1 MAGTINSLGI
11 GSGVLTADIIEKL
24 KKNDEALSVTP
35 ITNKI
40 TLAEQKKSALDLLSS
55 LLTTFKSNIS
65 ALDDDTTFQKRSVS
79 GNTDAIE
86 VTADSG
92 VAVQSFS
99 ISDTQLAKQY
109 VSQSGRFSSKTS
121 FVANGTGTMS
131 LAIDGKTYNVGYK
144 SSTTLED
151 LVSEI
156 NNKAGDKVKA
166 SILQVGTDDYRMV
179 LTSKAT
185 GSSQNITLSD
195 STGGSLDY
203 ALYQQ
208 KDLKGSGLFTSATS
222 LIAANPNPQSTKFS
236 LSDALTDGGISVEI
250 NGVLYNADFDTDHA
264 TTLAN
269 FKDAIDAS
277 GLFTATISGNDITVT
292 SNSPSTNY
300 TITSPFT
307 TVDSVATA
315 STTDITPTIS
325 GNYNI
330 TMNGNN
336 YSIAYD
342 GTTTLQQLANN
353 INTAVGSTVASIKQ
367 VGSSY
372 QLMLQS
378 TATGDDASFSV
389 SDSGSYL
396 STKLTTSMKDYAPSE
411 VIQQAS
417 DASFKYNGISIT
429 RSSNEITD
437 LITGVSINLLQNNES
452 TNIDITQDV
461 DAIGEEM
468 STMVTSYNTLTQQ
481 LNSMTLADTENGKVG
496 IFNGDSTIT
505 GIRREIT
512 KLLTSFDSD
521 GYSLTQFGIDLN
533 ETGTMSFNA
542 TTFASKFKEDAEAS
556 EKFFSG
562 FVTYD
567 INGNEDEKVDGVF
580 TQLNTWLDRYTG
592 YNGIMTMLTDASKEE
607 TKTLTANKT
616 RTQELLNARYDS
628 MTARFIEY
636 DSIISKLNNQFSSL
650 SQQISMA
657 VNGS

>member
-24 KKNDEALSVTP
+24 KKNEEALSVTP
-35 ITNKI
+35 LTNKI
-40 TLAEQKKSALDLLSS
+40 TLSEQKKSALDLLSS
-55 LLTTFKSNIS
+55 LLTTFKSSIS
-65 ALDDDTTFQKRSVS
+65 ALDDDTTFQKRTVS

-86 VTADSG
+86 VTADAG
-92 VAVQSFS
+92 VSVQSFS
-99 ISDTQLAKQY
+99 ISDTELAKKF
-109 VSQSGRFSSKTS
+109 VSQSGRFSSSTS
-121 FVANGTGTMS
+121 YVASGSGTMS
-131 LAIDGKTYNVGYK
+131 LAIDGTTYNIDYT
-144 SSTTLED
+144 STTTLDD
-151 LVSEI
+151 LKTAI
-156 NNKAGDKVKA
+156 NNKASDKIKA
-166 SILQVGTDDYRMV
+166 SILQVGTDDYRLV
-179 LTSKAT
+179 LNSVET
-185 GSSQNITLSD
+185 GSDQNITLSD
-195 STGGSLDY
+195 STGGALDY

-208 KDLKGSGLFTSATS
+208 KDVKGSGLFTSATS
-222 LIAANPNPQSTKFS
+222 LVASGSTAQSTKFS
-236 LSDALTDGGISVEI
+236 LSQALTDGGISVEI

-277 GLFTATISGNDITVT
+277 GLYTATISGNDITVT
-292 SNSPSTNY
+292 SNSPSTTY

-307 TVDSVATA
+307 TVDSAATA
-315 STTDITPTIS
+315 STTDVTPAVS

-336 YSIAYD
+336 YSIAYSA
-342 GTTTLQQLANN
+342 TTTLQQLADS

-378 TATGDDASFSV
+378 TATGNDTTFSV
-389 SDSGSYL
+389 SDSAGYL
-396 STKLTTSMKDYAPSE
+396 NTKLTTSMKDYTPSE

-437 LITGVSINLLQNNES
+437 LITGVTINLLQNDES

-468 STMVTSYNTLTQQ
+468 NAMVTSYNTLMQQ

-505 GIRREIT
+505 GVRREIT
-512 KLLTSFDSD
+512 KLLTSFDSN
-521 GYSLTQFGIDLN
+521 GYSLTQFGMDLS

-542 TTFASKFKEDAEAS
+542 SKFATKFKEDAEAS

-562 FVTYD
+562 FITYD
-567 INGNEDEKVDGVF
+567 NNGNETEREDGVF
-580 TQLNTWLDRYTG
+580 TQLNTWLERYTG

-636 DSIISKLNNQFSSL
+636 DAIISKLNNQFSSL